1 MDKDKKVEGKTVLTL
16 KNVRD
21 VVILAFFGVLSIKV
35 FGMDLSLDIKEFTF
49 TDLLSMLVAFFAIAL
64 SIAFY
69 FKATDTS
76 NRFYDNSYAF
86 TREVSE
92 ILGRIEAGFG
102 ERLRHLDEGYSG
114 IRDKFDRLPFDNT
127 QTNEELEKE
136 KAEIEKKEKE
146 QQDLLED
153 LAKRAKL
160 AETEKH
166 ELFTH
171 MKQISE
177 ELEEAKRETRR
188 LQRNIRLHSVDND
201 GRYDP
206 LDFLVRHLSQYK
218 DPETSSKSPRNSYQR
233 LFHRYANEMPRQ
245 LFDDLERRGYV
256 NDEGLTR
263 EAIELMKMRE
273 RRIA

>member
-1 MDKDKKVEGKTVLTL
+1 MDKDEKKEGKPMLTL
-16 KNVRD
+16 RNVRD
-21 VVILAFFGVLSIKV
+21 VVILAFVGVLSIKI
-35 FGMDLSLDIKEFTF
+35 FSMDLSLDIKEFTF
-49 TDLLSMLVAFFAIAL
+49 TDLLSMLVAFFAIAM

-102 ERLRHLDEGYSG
+102 ERLRHLDEGYTG

-136 KAEIEKKEKE
+136 QAEIEKKEQE

-160 AETEKH
+160 AETEKQ
-166 ELFTH
+166 ELFSH
-171 MKQISE
+171 MKQVSE

-188 LQRNIRLHSVDND
+188 LKRNIQLHSVDND
-201 GRYDP
+201 GRYEP
-206 LDFLVRHLSQYK
+206 LDFLVRYLSDHK
-218 DPETSSKSPRNSYQR
+218 DPEASNKSVRNSYRR
-233 LFHRYANEMPRQ
+233 LFHKYANEMPRQ
-245 LFDDLERRGYV
+245 LFEDLERFGYI
-256 NDEGLTR
+256 NEEGLTR
-263 EAIELMKMRE
+263 EAVDLMRMRE
-273 RRIA
+273 RKIA

>member
-1 MDKDKKVEGKTVLTL
+1 MDKDKKEEGKPVLTL

-21 VVILAFFGVLSIKV
+21 VVILAFFGVLSIKI

-160 AETEKH
+160 AETEKQ

-171 MKQISE
+171 MKKVSE
-177 ELEEAKRETRR
+177 ELEEARRETRR

-201 GRYDP
+201 GRYEP
-206 LDFLVRHLSQYK
+206 LDFLIRHLSQYK
-218 DPETSSKSPRNSYQR
+218 DPEVSSKSAQNSYRR
-233 LFHRYANEMPRQ
+233 LFHRHANEMPRQ
-245 LFDDLERRGYV
+245 LFDDLERLGYV
-256 NDEGLTR
+256 NEEGLTR
-263 EAIELMKMRE
+263 DAVELMRMRE

>member
-1 MDKDKKVEGKTVLTL
+1 MDKDKKVEEKPVLTL

-21 VVILAFFGVLSIKV
+21 VVILAFFGVLSIKL

-114 IRDKFDRLPFDNT
+114 IRDRFDRLPFDNA

-160 AETEKH
+160 AETEKQ

-177 ELEEAKRETRR
+177 ELEEARRETRR

-201 GRYDP
+201 GRYEP
-206 LDFLVRHLSQYK
+206 LDFLVRHLSKYK
-218 DPETSSKSPRNSYQR
+218 DPEASSKSLRNSYQR
-233 LFHRYANEMPRQ
+233 LFRMHANEIPRQ
-245 LFDDLERRGYV
+245 LFDDLERHGYI
-256 NDEGLTR
+256 NEEGLTR
-263 EAIELMKMRE
+263 EAIELMRMRE